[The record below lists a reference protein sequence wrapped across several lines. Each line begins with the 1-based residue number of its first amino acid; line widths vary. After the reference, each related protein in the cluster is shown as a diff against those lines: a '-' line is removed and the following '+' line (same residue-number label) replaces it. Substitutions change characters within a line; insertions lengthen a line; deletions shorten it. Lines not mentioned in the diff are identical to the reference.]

1 MAIDPALLALLEADP
16 GYQQI
21 LGDVQGASAAEK
33 GQRNASMQRS
43 MAEFGEIPDLSQ
55 SLSALGLTSSDMAG
69 ITTPEA
75 QTLAQSLTN
84 SGVST
89 KAQLE
94 YAQKKAIQ
102 GISNALASRNMLR
115 SGDTGYN
122 VGQQNLAYTQNQY
135 NARKTL
141 LDYLAGI
148 QSGYAAAERQRQ
160 SDLRSAWTDA
170 YGRALEKWNTQ
181 QAAATTTG
189 TTTGGT
195 TTGNT
200 PLPDPTGGAGTTTPF
215 VTPTSTTIPG
225 VGTVPGIVGGGS
237 PVNPVPTPPQAP
249 VYIAPPGDSGGGRG
263 PGNAPTVYTPP
274 APVAVAPPPAPV
286 APYSGYNPYQIPPG
300 TVIYR

>member
-21 LGDVQGASAAEK
+21 LGDVQGASSAEK

-43 MAEFGEIPDLSQ
+43 MAEFGEIPDLSA

-69 ITTPEA
+69 IVTPET

-94 YAQKKAIQ
+94 YAQKKALQ

-135 NARKTL
+135 NARKQL

-148 QSGYAAAERQRQ
+148 QSGYAAAERSRQ

-181 QAAATTTG
+181 QAAAATTT
-189 TTTGGT
+189 GT

-200 PLPDPTGGAGTTTPF
+200 PLPDPTGGTGTTTPF
-215 VTPTSTTIPG
+215 VTPTSTAIPG
-225 VGTVPGIVGGGS
+225 VGTVPGVVGGGS
-237 PVNPVPTPPQAP
+237 PTNPTPTSTAPWYAPGTGGASGAQDPTHGNPVVSLPP
-249 VYIAPPGDSGGGRG
+249 V
-263 PGNAPTVYTPP
+263 
-274 APVAVAPPPAPV
+274 APVAVAPTPAPV
-286 APYSGYNPYQIPPG
+286 APYTGYNPYQIPAG